1 MLEKPTYEEKQ
12 PSRHFVRLIIHIIAT
27 TLAAC
32 SLAGCD
38 SGPERKSIDLKKG
51 IRAEELNK
59 MKPELESNVFFFG
72 FDLRATP
79 EEDARQY
86 LPFLKYLDKATGYK
100 FRLRFTPKDQSIIQI
115 IGTGT
120 IHFAAMGAGSYLK
133 AHAEYNVSLVARG
146 LNRFGKAEY
155 QSLIIVPPN
164 SKIREMK
171 DLHGKKFA
179 FGNITST
186 QGHIIPR
193 IVLAEHGLN
202 LEDLGSYKYTG
213 SHYECAKA
221 VTSGNF
227 DAGGIQDTMGRDL
240 TQKGLVNILNTSN
253 YYPSS
258 SIVANRNVPNEV
270 ITKVKKAL
278 IDFQPKGRD
287 SEDLYHWE
295 KTEMPNGFIEAKDK
309 DYQELRKWTVKF
321 GCLSKAIR
329 KKIKP

>member
-1 MLEKPTYEEKQ
+1 MLRKPTYEEKQ
-12 PSRHFVRLIIHIIAT
+12 PSKHFVRLIIYIIAT
-27 TLAAC
+27 ILAAY

-38 SGPERKSIDLKKG
+38 SGTERKNIDLKKG
-51 IRAEELNK
+51 ISAEKLSK
-59 MKPELESNVFFFG
+59 MKPKLESNVFFFG

-86 LPFLKYLDKATGYK
+86 VPFLKYLDKTTGYK
-100 FRLRFTPKDQSIIQI
+100 FRLRFTPKDQSIIQN
-115 IGTGT
+115 IGTGK

-133 AHAEYNVSLVARG
+133 AHAKYNVSIIVRG
-146 LNRFGKAEY
+146 LNLSGKAEY
-155 QSLIIVPPN
+155 QSLIIVSPN
-164 SKIREMK
+164 SKISEIK

-179 FGNITST
+179 FGHITST

-202 LEDLGSYKYTG
+202 LEDLASYKYTG

-227 DAGGIQDTMGRDL
+227 DAGGIQDIMGRNL
-240 TQKGLVNILNTSN
+240 AQKGLVKILNTSK

-258 SIVANRNVPNEV
+258 SIVANRNVLNEV

-278 IDFQPKGRD
+278 IDFQPQGRD
-287 SEDLYHWE
+287 SEGLYHWS
-295 KTEMPNGFIEAKDK
+295 KTEMPNGFIEARDK
-309 DYQELRKWTVKF
+309 DYQELRKWNVKF
-321 GCLSKAIR
+321 GYL
-329 KKIKP
+329 